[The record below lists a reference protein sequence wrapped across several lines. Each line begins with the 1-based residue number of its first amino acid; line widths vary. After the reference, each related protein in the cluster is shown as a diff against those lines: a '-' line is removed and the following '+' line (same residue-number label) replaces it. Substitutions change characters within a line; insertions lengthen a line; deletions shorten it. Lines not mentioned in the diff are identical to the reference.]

1 MKILIVF
8 ATRYGTT
15 EKCAKMLGGILEE
28 KGHEVDIVNLKK
40 NKNVNPGNYE
50 VVAVGGSF
58 MMFRM
63 NSIVKRFISRN
74 LKTLLNMK
82 AGVFMCGA
90 DEKWE
95 EEIKK
100 GFPEE
105 LLGKAVAKGYFGY
118 EMLWDK
124 MAPFFRN
131 MLQKEY
137 KTTEPVSKIKEDNI
151 NKFAEDI
158 IRAGS

>member
-1 MKILIVF
+1 MKILVAF

-15 EKCAKMLGGILEE
+15 GKCASMLGDILKK
-28 KGHEVDIVNLKK
+28 KGHDVEVVDLKK
-40 NKNVNPGNYE
+40 NRKIDPGDYDIA
-50 VVAVGGSF
+50 VVGGSF

-63 NSIVKRFISRN
+63 NSIVRRFVNRN

-82 AGVFMCGA
+82 TGIFMCGA

-100 GFPEE
+100 GFPAG
-105 LLGKAVAKGYFGY
+105 LLDNAIARGYFGY

-124 MAPFFRN
+124 MSPLYRN

-137 KTTEPVSKIKEDNI
+137 KTEEDVSNIKEDNI
-151 NKFAEDI
+151 KKFAEDMI
-158 IRAGS
+158 SD